1 MNVFKELFNLC
12 KNYEFCQDKKHREY
26 IKEQISAITS
36 DMINTT
42 IIKDDIRILRNEF
55 GFKISYV
62 DYTHK
67 EKVFKMTFSDMM
79 KKAYIYNGQDSLE
92 FKVL

>member
-1 MNVFKELFNLC
+1 MNVFKELFILC
-12 KNYEFCQDKKHREY
+12 KQFDFCRDKKQREH
-26 IKEQISAITS
+26 IKEQMATITS

-67 EKVFKMTFSDMM
+67 EKVFKMTFSDMT
-79 KKAYIYNGQDSLE
+79 KKTYIYNGQDSFE